1 MGSDTPGFEARPILM
16 ADLGPATGADPSSE
30 PAPEKAGSRGF
41 PVAGVRGLAHPRSY
55 LALLGVMAAMMVASM
70 WAALVLLP
78 SHVLGGIGVP
88 PFGESTPGI
97 VLGIALW
104 TAIAL
109 VSSAFPISMPN
120 GNRHDVSSAP
130 TVAAMALGGPVAGAL
145 VAAIGTLDSREL
157 RGKVPWYAF
166 AANRIVCSVGAV
178 VGGFLMLLLS
188 GVIPGQ
194 AGMAVAAIAGG
205 AAFVACNQ
213 LAAIAVVL
221 TSDADASV
229 HAMAHDVSS
238 QFLADFSLAIVGYLM
253 AQEATVALW
262 NVAFFVVPLVALY
275 TVYKRLLTVHEQDRL
290 RMEKQAA
297 ESANRAKSAFLAMM
311 SHEIRTPMNAIM
323 GNAQLL
329 GDSVLAPDERESV
342 ETIETAGSALLSLIN
357 DVLDFSKIEA
367 DRMELDRTGFA
378 PVALVESVVKLFGI
392 NARGKGIGL
401 AAQIDPAMP
410 AILAGDP
417 LRLRQVLSNL
427 VGNAIKFTASGGVTV
442 KASVV
447 AIADDETRLRFEVTD
462 TGIGIDDEGRKRL
475 FAPFVQV
482 DAATTR
488 KFGGTGLGLAI
499 SKRLVGLMGG
509 QIGVDSTVGAGS
521 TFWFTVALAK
531 ATPAEISA
539 VQTANQPVEKNTD
552 IIGAHVLVAEDNLPN
567 KRLIERLLA
576 RLGVDAEIVGNGVDA
591 VAAAQGKAFDLIL
604 MDCHMPELDGFDAT
618 REIRAG
624 GSSIPIIALTADA
637 MSGDREVCIEA
648 GMDDYLAKP
657 IVTAELIRTLRR
669 WLPDRT
675 AVATTGEPEPRAIR
689 LARSGKELDTARIA
703 ELCALDPDGS
713 AGFLAHMIADYETTL
728 NETVPAI
735 RAAVESGD
743 ALGLEE
749 AAHKLKGTAA
759 QLGARRVNDAA
770 VRLLVLCRS
779 GSLAGAELILAD
791 LQGAQSPTVTALRGL
806 LTQTADE
813 DHKAA

>member
-1 MGSDTPGFEARPILM
+1 M

-30 PAPEKAGSRGF
+30 PAPEKAESRGF

-88 PFGESTPGI
+88 PLGESTPGI

-591 VAAAQGKAFDLIL
+591 VAAARGKAFDLIL